1 MRMYIGSYW
10 VDFPMSE
17 YGGMWAV
24 VARDDEQLFDIL
36 KESQSGFFG
45 DELDDDIRQAI
56 KNATP
61 KPNTPAINTM
71 PIYVN
76 GLSINSS
83 NFSLLIISCFPT
95 IKVSWCSWWVIG

>member
-56 KNATP
+56 KNA
-61 KPNTPAINTM
+61 KW
-71 PIYVN
+71 YE
-76 GLSINSS
+76 LSGG
-83 NFSLLIISCFPT
+83 FDPHVVKFFYT
-95 IKVSWCSWWVIG
+95 

>member
-1 MRMYIGSYW
+1 MRMYIGNYW

-24 VARDDEQLFDIL
+24 VAEDSDQLFDIL

-56 KNATP
+56 KDAKWYDLAGGYDAHVVKFFYT
-61 KPNTPAINTM
+61 
-71 PIYVN
+71 
-76 GLSINSS
+76 
-83 NFSLLIISCFPT
+83 
-95 IKVSWCSWWVIG
+95 

>member
-24 VARDDEQLFDIL
+24 VAEDSDQLFDIL

-56 KNATP
+56 KDAKWYDLAGGYDAHVVKFFYT
-61 KPNTPAINTM
+61 
-71 PIYVN
+71 
-76 GLSINSS
+76 
-83 NFSLLIISCFPT
+83 
-95 IKVSWCSWWVIG
+95 

>member
-1 MRMYIGSYW
+1 MYIGSYW

-24 VARDDEQLFDIL
+24 VAEDSDQLFGIL

-56 KNATP
+56 KDAKWYELAGGFDPHVVKFFYT
-61 KPNTPAINTM
+61 
-71 PIYVN
+71 
-76 GLSINSS
+76 
-83 NFSLLIISCFPT
+83 
-95 IKVSWCSWWVIG
+95 

>member
-1 MRMYIGSYW
+1 MKIYIGSYW

-24 VARDDEQLFDIL
+24 VAKDEEDLFEVL

-56 KNATP
+56 KDAKSYRLDSGTGPDYCTP
-61 KPNTPAINTM
+61 HVVKFFYT
-71 PIYVN
+71 
-76 GLSINSS
+76 
-83 NFSLLIISCFPT
+83 
-95 IKVSWCSWWVIG
+95 

>member
-1 MRMYIGSYW
+1 MYIGSYW

-24 VARDDEQLFDIL
+24 VAEDSDQLFDIL

-56 KNATP
+56 KDAKWYDLAGGYDAHVVKFFYT
-61 KPNTPAINTM
+61 
-71 PIYVN
+71 
-76 GLSINSS
+76 
-83 NFSLLIISCFPT
+83 
-95 IKVSWCSWWVIG
+95 